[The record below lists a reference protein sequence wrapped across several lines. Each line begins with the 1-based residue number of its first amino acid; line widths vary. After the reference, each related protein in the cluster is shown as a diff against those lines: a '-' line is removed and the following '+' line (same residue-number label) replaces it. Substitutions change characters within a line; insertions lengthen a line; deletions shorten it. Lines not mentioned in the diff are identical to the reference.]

1 MGVKSMELDPG
12 DEIVSTSVVHE
23 GTQVLTVSENGYGKR
38 TPVEEYRVQSR
49 GGKGIKAMQL
59 TDKTGLLAALML
71 VREEEDVMMISDD
84 GTIIRTAVA
93 DISTQSRSTQ
103 GVRMMR
109 LAGDSRV
116 VAVTATERVE
126 ETPEAEAIEQAHAQ
140 ASEALAEGAVPA
152 DEAPDADLG
161 YQGDE
166 EARHRPPARP
176 RRSGRRRQRYAGRRH
191 LTSNIKGFPLFAGA
205 LFCYRAASCPAKK
218 LP

>member
-1 MGVKSMELDPG
+1 
-12 DEIVSTSVVHE
+12 
-23 GTQVLTVSENGYGKR
+23 
-38 TPVEEYRVQSR
+38 
-49 GGKGIKAMQL
+49 
-59 TDKTGLLAALML
+59 ML

-116 VAVTATERVE
+116 VAVTATEKVE

-140 ASEALAEGAVPA
+140 ASEALAEGAVP
-152 DEAPDADLG
+152 DADLG

-166 EARHRPPARP
+166 EADIAR
-176 RRSGRRRQRYAGRRH
+176 
-191 LTSNIKGFPLFAGA
+191 LLD
-205 LFCYRAASCPAKK
+205 RAEADDDGNDTPEDDI
-218 LP
+218 